1 MKIVFEFLVISAILI
16 SFGISQDA
24 FATTT
29 TRSEGN
35 YNIEITMDPDPVNP
49 GEDTTFCV
57 KVTRFDGDNNPEN
70 DVNAYEDFD
79 VIKVAIGGA
88 VLNPPL
94 TWDAELGCF
103 TGTFTAN
110 WNPAPKIPVHVGYSY
125 VDVGPGQS
133 QPPDGVWGPNTP
145 SVPTQEEWELTHK
158 NPFYFAT
165 EGPDEPGLNI
175 LAIIGGLIVI
185 VILIG
190 IFVIRRR

>member
-1 MKIVFEFLVISAILI
+1 MKIIFGFLVILTILI

-35 YNIEITMDPDPVNP
+35 YNIEISMNPDPVDV
-49 GEDTTFCV
+49 GDDTTFCV
-57 KVTRFDGDNNPEN
+57 KVTRFDGDDNPDN
-70 DVNAYEDFD
+70 DVDAHEDFD
-79 VIKVAIGGA
+79 VIKISVGGA
-88 VLNPPL
+88 VLNPAL

-110 WNPAPKIPVHVGYSY
+110 WNSAPKIPVHVGYSH

-133 QPPDGVWGPNTP
+133 QTPDGVWGPNTP
-145 SVPTQEEWELTHK
+145 NVPTQDEWELTHK

-165 EGPDEPGLNI
+165 EGPSEPEYEI
-175 LAIIGGLIVI
+175 LAIVVGLIV
-185 VILIG
+185 VGILIG
-190 IFVIRRR
+190 LFVIRRR